1 MGRWQG
7 LVLGGG
13 VLLVLAGAGL
23 LFGTADGAGAQGT
36 AVISISPASQQKLIT
51 DEPFNIE
58 IRVDNVQNLGSW
70 EVALKFDPNVL
81 EYLGAAS
88 YGFLQATGRSEAC
101 PPIDP
106 VDSTV
111 APFGCTTNGIL
122 DQGQGL
128 PGPSG
133 SGVLGVMAF
142 KPKGTSIGSPLTLI
156 GIDEPDH
163 GDPVTTKVNQTGL
176 AFVES
181 CDGNNNCSPGLSIA
195 FGATTAT
202 VQVNDPNAGPTPTAL
217 PPTPTPQPRA
227 AATPNKQATVRAAL
241 GTPERTL
248 GENTNGSSSGTPGAI
263 IPAQSGP
270 DGVLG
275 TVDDIPARPAGSV
288 AAASAGRNGIGAPDT
303 GVIGP
308 DGVPIAGYGPQAHNN
323 PWPGRAGATMI
334 MLGAMVVG
342 SGLVLRRRV
351 TGPAIRIE
359 DEGSEDKRS

>member
-1 MGRWQG
+1 M
-7 LVLGGG
+7 
-13 VLLVLAGAGL
+13 
-23 LFGTADGAGAQGT
+23 
-36 AVISISPASQQKLIT
+36 SPASQQKLIT

-58 IRVDNVQNLGSW
+58 IRVDNVENLGSW

-88 YGFLQATGRSEAC
+88 YGYLQSTGRSEAC
-101 PPIDP
+101 PPTDP

-111 APFGCTTNGIL
+111 ATFGCTTNGL
-122 DQGQGL
+122 LEDGQGL

-142 KPKGTSIGSPLTLI
+142 KPKGVSPSSPLAFV
-156 GIDEPDH
+156 GIDEPYH

-181 CDGNNNCSPGLSIA
+181 CDGNGNCSPGLSIA
-195 FGATTAT
+195 FGADTAT
-202 VQVNDPNAGPTPTAL
+202 VQVNDPNAGPTATAL

-227 AATPNKQATVRAAL
+227 SATPNRQATVRAVL

-248 GENTNGSSSGTPGAI
+248 GENTNGTSGSGTPGAS
-263 IPAQSGP
+263 IPAQPGP

-275 TVDDIPARPAGSV
+275 TADDIPARPASGSV
-288 AAASAGRNGIGAPDT
+288 AAASAGRSGIGAPDT

-308 DGVPIAGYGPQAHNN
+308 DGVPIAGYGPQPHNN

-334 MLGAMVVG
+334 MLGAMAVG
-342 SGLVLRRRV
+342 SGVVLRRRG
-351 TGPAIRIE
+351 TGPATQTE